1 MTNLSQACCNP
12 KYKHSAS
19 LPVSA
24 VVLLHHTCYNSGV
37 PSAPPRPDIMTTIYL
52 RLFYIALPLLAACAS
67 VHVSDA
73 PVSGTAAAEQA
84 TADVAQPA
92 ETPEEVPEPIE
103 YGNFSRDQ
111 LELALLSEF
120 SGLRGNMT
128 RAAEGYYRLALETLD
143 AGILRRAVE
152 YASALGN
159 AQALGELANQWL
171 QLDPDAMDPHLIMG
185 YQYLEQG
192 QFVRSLPHMEKVLE
206 LGGQVDFTAL
216 SARTFPLEDRQRKV
230 IIEQLVSIQ
239 SRYPDEPSIYYALA
253 QIHDQSGESDLASAA
268 LDDARQRFGEN
279 PRTVMIMAQ
288 LLQNMDQTDAAEQTL
303 ADGVVTYPG
312 HRLLRQSYAQILVQN
327 NKLSEAA
334 TQFSALLQR
343 EPQDMESLYSL
354 ALINLELEQLT
365 EAETRLRELL
375 RSGHRRNETHFYLA
389 YLLETR
395 GERDEAL
402 YHYQQISRQS
412 NTFLNAQR
420 EIARLLIELERFDE
434 ASDWSAR
441 MSADDNRLAPVYPAL
456 EAQALLNAGYTDRA
470 RQVLDRALDD
480 FPENTDLLFAR
491 TVLNEQ
497 QNRHDAAE
505 SDLRRIISINPDDAR
520 ALNHLGYSLTT
531 RTDRHEEAL
540 ELIER
545 AIAISPDDPAIIDS
559 LGWVQFNL
567 GYLEDALYNLQRAY
581 AAFPDPEV
589 AAHLGEV
596 LWVMGREAEA
606 LLIWEE
612 ALETNPESEHVLDA
626 MQRLTRTRT

>member
-1 MTNLSQACCNP
+1 MTN
-12 KYKHSAS
+12 
-19 LPVSA
+19 
-24 VVLLHHTCYNSGV
+24 
-37 PSAPPRPDIMTTIYL
+37 IYL
-52 RLFYIALPLLAACAS
+52 RLFYIVLPLMAACTS
-67 VHVSDA
+67 VPVTDTSDA
-73 PVSGTAAAEQA
+73 PAEQA
-84 TADVAQPA
+84 TADAAQSAEAVAPIEA
-92 ETPEEVPEPIE
+92 PEPIE
-103 YGNFSRDQ
+103 YGNFSREQ

-120 SGLRGNMT
+120 SGLRGNMA

-143 AGILRRAVE
+143 AGVLRRAVE

-216 SARTFPLEDRQRKV
+216 SARTFTLEDRQRQV
-230 IIEQLVSIQ
+230 ISDQLISIQ
-239 SRYPDEPSIYYALA
+239 SRYPDESSIYYALA
-253 QIHDQSGESDLASAA
+253 QIHDQSGANDRASAA
-268 LDDARQRFGEN
+268 LEAARQRFGEN
-279 PRTVMIMAQ
+279 PRTVIIMAQ
-288 LLQNMDQTDAAEQTL
+288 LQQNMDQTDTAEQTL
-303 ADGVVTYPG
+303 ADGVADFPG

-334 TQFSALLQR
+334 IQFSVLLQR
-343 EPQDMESLYSL
+343 EPLDMESLYSL
-354 ALINLELEQLT
+354 ALINLELEQLN

-395 GERDEAL
+395 GERNEAL
-402 YHYQQISRQS
+402 YHYQQISRQA

-420 EIARLLIELERFDE
+420 EIARLLIEMERFDE
-434 ASDWSAR
+434 ASTWSAQ
-441 MSADDNRLAPVYPAL
+441 MSAGDNRLAPVYPAL
-456 EAQALLNAGYTDRA
+456 EAQALLNAGHTDRA
-470 RQVLDRALDD
+470 RQVLDGALDNY
-480 FPENTDLLFAR
+480 PENTDLLFAR

-497 QNRHDAAE
+497 QDRHDAAE
-505 SDLRRIISINPDDAR
+505 SDLRRIITLNPDDAR

-531 RTDRHEEAL
+531 RTDRHTEAL

-559 LGWVQFNL
+559 LGWVQFKL

-612 ALETNPESEHVLDA
+612 ALDTNPESEHVLDA
-626 MQRLTRTRT
+626 MQRLTRNNT